1 MPAYLEKFPVG
12 TSVRVRS
19 RFALEEFAQSWKFH
33 HPLTAAQLEYADK
46 KAEVAAVGF
55 YHGGDP
61 LYTFLE
67 LPGLW
72 HEQCLEAA
80 ID

>member
-1 MPAYLEKFPVG
+1 MSAYLENLPVG
-12 TSVRVRS
+12 TSVRIRS
-19 RFALEEFAQSWKFH
+19 PSGLEDFAQSWKFH
-33 HPLTAAQLEYADK
+33 HPLCLAQLECADK

-61 LYTFLE
+61 LYTLIG
-67 LPGLW
+67 LQGLW

-80 ID
+80 VS